1 MQKLKPCPFCGCNM
15 EIRLEKYPDGSE
27 RLEPYGYH
35 EENCVLSACLWCTYP
50 EDGWT
55 AEKIERSWNGLLRD
69 ILGEE
74 K

>member
-1 MQKLKPCPFCGCNM
+1 M

-35 EENCVLSACLWCTYP
+35 EENCVLYAVLWCTYP

-55 AEKIERSWNGLLRD
+55 EEKIAEAWNCRW
-69 ILGEE
+69 E
-74 K
+74 